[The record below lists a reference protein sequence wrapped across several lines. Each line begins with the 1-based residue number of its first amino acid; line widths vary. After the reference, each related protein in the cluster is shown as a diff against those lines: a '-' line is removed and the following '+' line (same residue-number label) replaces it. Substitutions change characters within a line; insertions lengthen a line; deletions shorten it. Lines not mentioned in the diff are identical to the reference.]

1 MGGWI
6 HEDESWIGDPSNI
19 LMGFFGG
26 TCIERPSPC
35 RSRFATNFEHVANI
49 QHTSNTYK
57 LIRLTLHTCRL
68 TLPQMRQIWGNMCW
82 YVHKFR
88 QGRYRSPKIA
98 TQTFGPKKA
107 VFKKCFFRWS
117 ETHKTRDVLTTT
129 GTFTR
134 ALPLHETLLNL
145 EIRKQPRGWSRR
157 PLCCTSHLK
166 VFVSKDHQITG
177 GTNVDF
183 LKKFIVLKNL
193 MKTGRL
199 VFTGCNL
206 ANSQYLWWLGCFV
219 GNLWNLVCQVAE
231 SP

>member
-1 MGGWI
+1 MARALRGLLRAGP
-6 HEDESWIGDPSNI
+6 GLQQI
-19 LMGFFGG
+19 LNML
-26 TCIERPSPC
+26 P
-35 RSRFATNFEHVANI
+35 NI

-98 TQTFGPKKA
+98 TQTFGPKKS

-117 ETHKTRDVLTTT
+117 ETFKTRDVLTTT

-145 EIRKQPRGWSRR
+145 EIWKHLEVEARG
-157 PLCCTSHLK
+157 P
-166 VFVSKDHQITG
+166 FVSRPTWKFLFQKITRSQG
-177 GTNVDF
+177 EPMLISWRNS
-183 LKKFIVLKNL
+183 LSW
-193 MKTGRL
+193 KT
-199 VFTGCNL
+199 
-206 ANSQYLWWLGCFV
+206 WWRR
-219 GNLWNLVCQVAE
+219 VA
-231 SP
+231 